1 MYASLPTVFTIISVS
16 DIVLQVLVK
25 LWLKFTSW
33 SIIQKNHARPNVVD
47 RAPYIKFLGL
57 GPVVKTTKKEEIAAL
72 RKLQVSALCFL
83 SIILPR
89 VWLGRVLHTLTNST
103 GFGAVSCNSV
113 RGLIWDN
120 CYYFSPDNLLV
131 NLRGSI

>member
-1 MYASLPTVFTIISVS
+1 MLRYLFTISSVS

-33 SIIQKNHARPNVVD
+33 SIIQKNHAQPNVVD
-47 RAPYIKFLGL
+47 CAPYIKFLCL
-57 GPVVKTTKKEEIAAL
+57 GPIVKTMKKEEIAAL

-89 VWLGRVLHTLTNST
+89 VWLGRVLHTLTIVLASGPLAAT
-103 GFGAVSCNSV
+103 VYAG
-113 RGLIWDN
+113 
-120 CYYFSPDNLLV
+120 
-131 NLRGSI
+131 